1 MTAARE
7 RVLQAER
14 CTAAPSKAIN
24 VACCELPGC
33 LFVNEDCVSMAV
45 FTYTEAEAVAER
57 IHDIVWPINILI
69 IWIEPIGGVER
80 QRMTIATTKV
90 IGATAVESQ
99 YGYTLL
105 VALSINGSTPRDF

>member
-33 LFVNEDCVSMAV
+33 LFVNEGCVSVGV
-45 FTYTEAEAVAER
+45 FTYNEAEAVAER
-57 IHDIVWPINILI
+57 THDVLWPTNILV

-80 QRMTIATTKV
+80 QRMMTATTKM
-90 IGATAVESQ
+90 IGATAANPSTVIQ
-99 YGYTLL
+99 Y
-105 VALSINGSTPRDF
+105 

>member
-1 MTAARE
+1 MTVTRE
-7 RVLQAER
+7 WGFRAER
-14 CTAAPSKAIN
+14 CATAPSKVIDA
-24 VACCELPGC
+24 VSCELPGC

-57 IHDIVWPINILI
+57 IHDIVWPINIII

-105 VALSINGSTPRDF
+105 VARSINGSTPRDF